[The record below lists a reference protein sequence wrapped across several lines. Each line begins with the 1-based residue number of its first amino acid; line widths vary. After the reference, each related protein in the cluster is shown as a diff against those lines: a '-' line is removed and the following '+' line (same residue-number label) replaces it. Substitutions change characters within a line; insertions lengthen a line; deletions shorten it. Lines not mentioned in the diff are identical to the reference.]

1 MALSDKRIPLPNS
14 PVAGASIP
22 VIGLGTWQ
30 SPPGKVAAAV
40 EYALK
45 EAGYRHIDC
54 AYAYENEE
62 GVVTSLLRARSDI

>member
-1 MALSDKRIPLPNS
+1 MTLSDKRIPLPNS
-14 PVAGASIP
+14 PIDGASIP

-54 AYAYENEE
+54 AYAYQNEK
-62 GVVTSLLRARSDI
+62 GVVTPLFRMR